1 MFGGGPPGGG
11 LSGLFGD
18 LGGDRPPGGS
28 PFAAASFG
36 RSPPPSQ
43 EGSEG
48 SDDPGSE
55 EFGNMER
62 EREELDIEFR
72 EAQDKWSKSWIF
84 DQDLCDA
91 VALVG
96 PARHRVPFIR
106 APLAAISKP
115 LKAALYGDF
124 REGHTREL
132 ILEDVTLDAFD
143 VMMRSAYHLELELTH
158 RRALYAFTAAR
169 LYMIDDLQKYCLGY
183 LLFWSG
189 FLDCITSLELLTE
202 SLKFSL
208 DLPVEI
214 RHLFCRKILGGSE
227 CIIESPSFLETHG
240 SIIASLIKLD
250 EFHVSEAR
258 LWDRLMEWSAAAVQK
273 PELLGPF
280 ADVTSC
286 TAPKRA
292 KSTTH
297 DSNSIGPSKVALQ
310 EAVFRLMLPHIR
322 FTQLPRLFF
331 IDKVRKH
338 LDREQSDAVMDYFLV
353 GRDPQ
358 GVLPKP
364 RSSLQCLQQH
374 ASWGRELLMHNTDE
388 SRGCMG
394 ESQAILD
401 MGGRVEVTA
410 VRVNFFLLGKGVS
423 LTWLV
428 SLAGTKSEKKSVEL
442 CGTCTSTIPVLFE
455 NVCSELVLEF
465 SSESEFLVQSIHVYG
480 KRMFPELERANEAG
494 VKARARRGKKS
505 KASKEKTGESPTPAP
520 MKEETKEEP
529 REVAAE
535 RKKAGKKGTESS
547 PAVPAANRSAEVLQD
562 KSTRDALLQ
571 ALNSV
576 SAPGANDIP
585 VVPPSDPEIHRLV
598 SQGRALLQVD
608 GKKAVVLLR
617 LAARKGYLPAYL
629 LLAEHAQSSQD
640 DTLLIESLCAL
651 FTSPD
656 VHKQLPK
663 NVLNTIVMQ
672 LTAVLRD
679 PKNRRE
685 AEAHA
690 ADIDAI
696 AKDWPIL
703 HMLKFPPGESKSKTS
718 TAKQQAASKSQAKA
732 VSQDFQKIKSAM
744 ASNPPDPPAPVKE
757 ALITEIPSPLSG
769 SCKRKEVGFQS
780 VPGSWRQENG
790 RWCISIQANRDD
802 LSTAKLDISH
812 RDLRLTGPDGCW
824 FPSKGRPSTSLKALS
839 FEALLVL
846 PADAIAET
854 LRADLG
860 EAECSVHEVSLPGD
874 GDGLQEAWHQVY
886 TDRCVAQE
894 QSCLLLPGDRAEAF
908 RWLSAMTNWFLGT
921 LAVGFTISGISSNL
935 RLESCQGREP
945 VSRRLLAKVET
956 PQDLELSQVEASWSK
971 KNHCLEVAGPSVK
984 KVQETPLSP
993 FVDQLD

>member
-1 MFGGGPPGGG
+1 MHYFYRGVEA
-11 LSGLFGD
+11 
-18 LGGDRPPGGS
+18 RPPNEAEPAGS
-28 PFAAASFG
+28 VHVSFNSVSPN
-36 RSPPPSQ
+36 RSFEKHLVLPHCID
-43 EGSEG
+43 GKT
-48 SDDPGSE
+48 
-55 EFGNMER
+55 
-62 EREELDIEFR
+62 I
-72 EAQDKWSKSWIF
+72 QDVQSKTLTV
-84 DQDLCDA
+84 Q
-91 VALVG
+91 LV
-96 PARHRVPFIR
+96 
-106 APLAAISKP
+106 
-115 LKAALYGDF
+115 
-124 REGHTREL
+124 
-132 ILEDVTLDAFD
+132 
-143 VMMRSAYHLELELTH
+143 
-158 RRALYAFTAAR
+158 
-169 LYMIDDLQKYCLGY
+169 
-183 LLFWSG
+183 
-189 FLDCITSLELLTE
+189 
-202 SLKFSL
+202 
-208 DLPVEI
+208 
-214 RHLFCRKILGGSE
+214 
-227 CIIESPSFLETHG
+227 
-240 SIIASLIKLD
+240 KLD
-250 EFHVSEAR
+250 ESQEWGQAWLKPKGRAKRKGENSEQKTGPVDEAAQKAPQE
-258 LWDRLMEWSAAAVQK
+258 DESDIKVEENDKTVEEKDPSPVETPIAEPVEACAAADQVEVNEEAAAE
-273 PELLGPF
+273 PRGE
-280 ADVTSC
+280 
-286 TAPKRA
+286 
-292 KSTTH
+292 
-297 DSNSIGPSKVALQ
+297 VA
-310 EAVFRLMLPHIR
+310 
-322 FTQLPRLFF
+322 
-331 IDKVRKH
+331 
-338 LDREQSDAVMDYFLV
+338 
-353 GRDPQ
+353 
-358 GVLPKP
+358 
-364 RSSLQCLQQH
+364 H
-374 ASWGRELLMHNTDE
+374 AS
-388 SRGCMG
+388 
-394 ESQAILD
+394 
-401 MGGRVEVTA
+401 
-410 VRVNFFLLGKGVS
+410 
-423 LTWLV
+423 
-428 SLAGTKSEKKSVEL
+428 
-442 CGTCTSTIPVLFE
+442 
-455 NVCSELVLEF
+455 VLETPET
-465 SSESEFLVQSIHVYG
+465 SKDVAESIAETEESKEAPAAGDEQNS
-480 KRMFPELERANEAG
+480 KAG

-908 RWLSAMTNWFLGT
+908 RWLSAMTNWFLGKRPVEFT
-921 LAVGFTISGISSNL
+921 SEAAVNMADL
-935 RLESCQGREP
+935 RPLEILRE
-945 VSRRLLAKVET
+945 RLLAKVET